1 MSKKRLR
8 PLLLKPVFHGAPI
21 SWARKF
27 FQQQLEKYRQANPD
41 FDSFLKGV
49 EQIIWDRYEPYYF
62 NILKFLRGEAE
73 TNWVSPSNSL
83 LEMFVKLYNYDFSS
97 RQAVNYIKTCHKIYD
112 YLLSNKL
119 KLANEYQ
126 IITKTCRWDGI
137 SRDFLDVDLVPA
149 SKLENQDDY
158 YWIHIT
164 FCPLQGIED
173 SPDDFNDTE
182 IELRSGRDI
191 YEDAL
196 CLFDRYQ
203 GSRFFNQCL
212 DLAIVEL
219 LKHNLVS
226 KPIKIDY
233 TSFKYLFYGI
243 KHHNYFKI
251 TDK

>member
-8 PLLLKPVFHGAPI
+8 PLLLRPVFHGAPI

-41 FDSFLKGV
+41 FDSFLKGI
-49 EQIIWDRYEPYYF
+49 EQIIWDRYEPFYS

-73 TNWVSPSNSL
+73 TNWVSTGDSL
-83 LEMFVKLYNYDFSS
+83 LEMFIKLYNYDFSS

-112 YLLSNKL
+112 YLLSNQL

-137 SRDFLDVDLVPA
+137 THNFLDIDLVPA

-158 YWIHIT
+158 YWIKIT
-164 FCPLQGIED
+164 FCPLQRIERSID
-173 SPDDFNDTE
+173 YFDDTK
-182 IELRSGRDI
+182 IELISDRDI

-226 KPIKIDY
+226 KPITIDK
-233 TSFKYLFYGI
+233 TSFKYLFYKIGRQ
-243 KHHNYFKI
+243 NFFKI